1 MSNDENKSAVEQPFD
16 SRPMGRVMLYLCWII
31 ALVLASWVAGKWLD
45 RQNNPNT
52 NPLTQIDGGV
62 REVVLLRNR
71 YGHYVASG
79 SINGEAVVM
88 LLDTGA
94 SDIAVPEKM
103 ADRLGLKR
111 LAPIEVSTANG
122 VAEAWITRIAEVRIG
137 NIVLTDVRAS
147 INPGMN
153 HDDSVLLGM
162 SALKNVEFEQKGNR
176 LVLRR

>member
-1 MSNDENKSAVEQPFD
+1 MDNDENNAAVEQAFD
-16 SRPMGRVMLYLCWII
+16 SRPTGRVMLYLCWII
-31 ALVLASWVAGKWLD
+31 VLALASWVAGKWLD
-45 RQNNPNT
+45 KQNNPNAD
-52 NPLTQIDGGV
+52 PQTQTAGGV
-62 REVVLLRNR
+62 REVVLVRNR
-71 YGHYVASG
+71 HGHYVASG
-79 SINGEAVVM
+79 SINGEPVVM

-103 ADRLGLKR
+103 ADRLGLER
-111 LAPIEVSTANG
+111 LASIEVSTANG
-122 VAEAWITRIAEVRIG
+122 VAEAWVTRIAEVRIG

-162 SALKNVEFEQKGNR
+162 SALKNVEFAQKGDR